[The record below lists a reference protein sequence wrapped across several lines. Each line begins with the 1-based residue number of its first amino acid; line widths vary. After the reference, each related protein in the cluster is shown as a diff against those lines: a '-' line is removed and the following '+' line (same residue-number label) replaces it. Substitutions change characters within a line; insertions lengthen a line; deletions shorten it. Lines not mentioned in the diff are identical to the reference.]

1 MRIAIYTRS
10 ATKHTEEQ
18 IEALN
23 RYCHMHDWS
32 VSKTY
37 SDEGCSGANT
47 DRPALQEMMS
57 DVRAGKIDRVLVYGV
72 DRLSRSPQTALQLI
86 DEIMENGSAL
96 ISPINDFDTS
106 TPSGKLKL
114 NILKGFALR

>member
-1 MRIAIYTRS
+1 
-10 ATKHTEEQ
+10 
-18 IEALN
+18 
-23 RYCHMHDWS
+23 
-32 VSKTY
+32 
-37 SDEGCSGANT
+37 
-47 DRPALQEMMS
+47 MMS
-57 DVRAGKIDRVLVYGV
+57 DVKAGKIDRVLVHGV
-72 DRLSRSPQTALQLI
+72 DRLSRCPQTALQLI